1 MAGSYFSRT
10 VTAQMYWKEI
20 PLPGPTSQL
29 ILFASDAAVEVQLKT
44 KRAGWGD
51 SIFPYMLGPLYLFIE
66 ATAVRV
72 RTTSGSGTFTIIAV
86 Y

>member
-1 MAGSYFSRT
+1 MAGEYFART
-10 VTAQMYWKEI
+10 VTAPTSWKEI
-20 PLPGPTSQL
+20 PLPGPASQL
-29 ILFASDAAVEVQLKT
+29 ILFASDADVEVQVQT

-51 SIFPYMLGPLYLFIE
+51 SIFPYMLGPLYLFME

-72 RTTSGSGTFTIIAV
+72 KSTSGSGTFTIIAV